1 VTKQGKQLREVLQT
15 HGLRYSRPREVIL
28 TYFGERDLHVSAE
41 EVHLELKN
49 RGENLSLSTVYLNL
63 GVLKHAGL
71 VREFS
76 GVGGEALYDSNVGPH
91 HHLICTRC
99 SRVLDLP
106 EVDVADTTL
115 SALLKARATSA
126 TGWQVEE
133 PSIGLQGVC
142 PECQAKECQAK
153 THTS

>member
-1 VTKQGKQLREVLQT
+1 MTKQDKKLREVLQT

-28 TYFGERDLHVSAE
+28 TYFGERDMHVSAE
-41 EVHLELKN
+41 EVHHELKT

-91 HHLICTRC
+91 YHLICTHC
-99 SRVLDLP
+99 NRVVDLP
-106 EVDVADTTL
+106 EVETADSTL
-115 SALLKARATSA
+115 SALLKASATSA
-126 TGWQVEE
+126 TGWQVDE
-133 PSIGLQGVC
+133 PNIGLQGVC
-142 PECQAKECQAK
+142 PECQNNRSA
-153 THTS
+153 